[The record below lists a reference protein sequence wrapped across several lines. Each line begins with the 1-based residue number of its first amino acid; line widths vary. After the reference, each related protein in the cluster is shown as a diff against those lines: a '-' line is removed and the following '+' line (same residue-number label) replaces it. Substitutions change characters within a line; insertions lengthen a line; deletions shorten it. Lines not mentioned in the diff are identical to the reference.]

1 MHDEVSKV
9 ADWIGN
15 RPPLDPA
22 QVETILRRVR
32 ARQEAVG
39 YTGSYRDWITRFAPA
54 ELDA

>member
-1 MHDEVSKV
+1 VHDEVSKV